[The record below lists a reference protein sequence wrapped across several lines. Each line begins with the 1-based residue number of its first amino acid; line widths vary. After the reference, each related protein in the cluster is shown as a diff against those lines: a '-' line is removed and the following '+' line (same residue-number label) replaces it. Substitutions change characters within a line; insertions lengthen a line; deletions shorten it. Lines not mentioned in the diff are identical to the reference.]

1 MINSIKGHIL
11 SNAPCN
17 DDLFEG
23 NAHKTLAITIAHEI
37 ETDEKCTIIGI
48 DGGWGSGKS
57 NLVGLVNKELAKK
70 KDKYHSFTYDAW
82 GHQNDLPR
90 RTLLEELISDLVEGS
105 FPIFNEESW
114 KISLDELLAK
124 KKITNTKT
132 VPALGAGIIVSG
144 LLLMF
149 TPLFYWLSTC
159 FYVSWAKILCMIA
172 PYILAY
178 GITYWRHYYKMKS
191 TYDQKDLTCEKIFTE
206 FFLLYKDE
214 INENT
219 KYETISEREPS
230 SRQFKNW
237 MDKVDAGLK
246 ANNKVLILV
255 IDNMDRLPKAKVQE
269 LWATIH
275 SIFCDAN
282 FQNIKIIIPFDRAH
296 IKNAFQSEDIVR
308 ELMKNDMQEEKSK
321 DVVCYGNDFIN
332 KTFYVVY
339 RVSPPILTGWKNYF
353 EKQWKNAFGEEYP
366 LDSAVTQIYDLMNK
380 EHTPRKIIAFINEF
394 VSTRQIADGQIEDKY
409 IALFILGRESIVA
422 NPLNEIVSPSYL
434 GSLEFLYK
442 DDDMMSKSISALY
455 FQLCLE
461 DAMDVVF
468 TRRFTYELDNNE
480 VDTLRTIKENSK
492 YWGILQHSI
501 ANVVNVE
508 NATLA
513 LDAVFGNDDEI
524 ELQKIWDVLYRMT
537 RTKKIEIKMY
547 QKYQKI
553 LLSHILDKQDY
564 FNYLIN
570 VFHKLIDD
578 DFDVKAYITCIDELA
593 SVEGYNSYEYLA
605 DISTQIKPMDFV
617 MLVMEKKERYCEYG
631 LCVREDE
638 LDEYLMELEIA
649 KLENLTVI
657 PVIKEDFK
665 LAKYTDR
672 IVQLVKENATDVIR
686 EKYLIKR
693 LKEVVSRPINIQNY
707 LNDSQIQNLA
717 RNSEENNEFFVEL
730 CAMRLSRWNE
740 FAPSPNYNT
749 FNSILSSEDVVL
761 QKKISELIEYY
772 SSFGDI
778 LINLKSFTPNTLIKE
793 VARNITLNSYGVST
807 MNIAKTLKD
816 YESILAYS
824 EITAEQLL
832 NRLNDWAKYI
842 NTIDNSNIMTLP
854 IQFFKDAQI
863 VNNQITTHCLSI
875 AANFLQSITQEQWK
889 ISLGKEDYNFQL
901 LQVYHPLQIQ
911 NCFDALKELL
921 RGYASGD
928 IKSPLD
934 QQVVNKVIK
943 ISNEVGRDLK
953 PFFRGIRD
961 LFISQNSITR
971 EKLRYFGM
979 WLFHFANMQ
988 NKSDALEKILPTD
1001 QLDDPEV
1008 IKIII
1013 QNAPI
1018 VKAMV
1023 EKSNDSSEFMKKI
1036 EALLKGAYKENND
1049 FKELCNV
1056 LGINIEVSEENEL

>member
-1 MINSIKGHIL
+1 MINRVKGHIL

-23 NAHKTLAITIAHEI
+23 NAHKALAVTIAHEI

-57 NLVGLVNKELAKK
+57 NLVGLINKELAKK
-70 KDKYHSFTYDAW
+70 QDKYHLFTYDAW

-114 KISLDELLAK
+114 KISLEELLAK
-124 KKITNTKT
+124 KKVTNTKT

-149 TPLFYWLSTC
+149 TPFFYWLSTC
-159 FYVSWAKILCMIA
+159 FYASWAKSLCMTA
-172 PYILAY
+172 PYVLAY
-178 GITYWRHYYKMKS
+178 GITYWRHYCKMKL
-191 TYDQKDLTCEKIFTE
+191 TYDQNDLTCEKIFTE

-237 MDKVDAGLK
+237 MDKVDKGLK
-246 ANNKVLILV
+246 ANSKVLILV

-296 IKNAFQSEDIVR
+296 IKNAFQSENIVR
-308 ELMKNDMQEEKSK
+308 ELMKSGMPEEKQK
-321 DVVCYGNDFIN
+321 EVVCYGNDFIN

-339 RVSPPILTGWKNYF
+339 RVSPPILTGWKTYF
-353 EKQWKNAFGEEYP
+353 EKQWKKAFGEEYP

-394 VSTRQIADGQIEDKY
+394 VSICQIADNNIEDKY
-409 IALFILGRESIVA
+409 IALFILGKEFIVA
-422 NPLNEIVSPSYL
+422 NPLNEIISPSYL

-442 DDDMMSKSISALY
+442 DDDKMSKSISALF
-455 FQLCLE
+455 FQLSLE

-480 VDTLRTIKENSK
+480 VDTLRKIKENSK

-501 ANVVNVE
+501 ANVVNIE

-513 LDAVFGNDDEI
+513 LDAVFGNDCDI
-524 ELQKIWDVLYRMT
+524 ELQKIWDILYRMT
-537 RTKKIEIKMY
+537 RTKKVEIKMY

-553 LLSHILDKQDY
+553 LLSHIVDKQNY
-564 FNYLIN
+564 FNYLIDGY
-570 VFHKLIDD
+570 HKLIND
-578 DFDVKAYITCIDELA
+578 DFNVKSYINSIDELA
-593 SVEGYNSYEYLA
+593 SVEGYNSYEYLT
-605 DISTQIKPMDFV
+605 DISTQIKPVDFV
-617 MLVMEKKERYCEYG
+617 TLVMEKKERYCEYG
-631 LCVREDE
+631 LCVSEDE
-638 LDEYLMELEIA
+638 LDEYLMGLEIN
-649 KLENLTVI
+649 KLENLTII
-657 PVIKEDFK
+657 PEIKKDFK
-665 LAKYTDR
+665 LAKYIDR
-672 IVQLVKENATDVIR
+672 IRQLVKENATDVNI

-693 LKEVVSRPINIQNY
+693 LKEIVSRPINIQDY
-707 LNDSQIQNLA
+707 LSDSQIQNLA
-717 RNSEENNEFFVEL
+717 RNLEQNDEFYVEL
-730 CAMRLSRWNE
+730 CAMRLSRWDE

-749 FNSILSSEDVVL
+749 FSDVLSSEDAAL
-761 QKKISELIEYY
+761 QKKISKLIEYY
-772 SSFGDI
+772 SSLGDI
-778 LINLKSFTPNTLIKE
+778 LINLKSFTPNTLIKQ
-793 VARNITLNSYGVST
+793 VARDITLNSYGISS

-816 YESILAYS
+816 YESILTHS

-842 NTIDNSNIMTLP
+842 NGINRTNIMTLP

-875 AANFLQSITQEQWK
+875 AADFLQSITQEQWK
-889 ISLGKEDYNFQL
+889 SSLEKEDYNFQL

-921 RGYASGD
+921 RGYASGE

-943 ISNEVGRDLK
+943 ISNDVGRDLK
-953 PFFRGIRD
+953 PFFRDIRD
-961 LFISQNSITR
+961 LFISHNSITR

-988 NKSDALEKILPTD
+988 NKSDALEKIFPTD
-1001 QLDDPEV
+1001 QLEDPEV

-1023 EKSNDSSEFMKKI
+1023 EKSNNSSEFMKKM
-1036 EALLKGAYKENND
+1036 EALLKGTYKEND
-1049 FKELCNV
+1049 EFKELCNI
-1056 LGINIEVSEENEL
+1056 LGIKIKVSEEKKS